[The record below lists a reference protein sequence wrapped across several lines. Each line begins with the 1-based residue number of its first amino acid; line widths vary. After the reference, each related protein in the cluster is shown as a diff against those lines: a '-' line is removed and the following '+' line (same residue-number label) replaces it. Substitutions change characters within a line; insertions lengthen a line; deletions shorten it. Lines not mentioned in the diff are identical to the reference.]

1 METISSR
8 TLDKMERLEIII
20 TLLNPVI
27 RIIITVILTHH
38 TTILS
43 ASAQSC
49 HPSVKRFHAMRFMT
63 GEALTPLQ
71 SEIFGPK
78 VEAYIEVF
86 TLNVSFRF
94 LFFLFF
100 SLAFINSVPFKNMI
114 ASKQKN
120 I

>member
-1 METISSR
+1 
-8 TLDKMERLEIII
+8 MERLEIII
-20 TLLNPVI
+20 ILLNPVI

-38 TTILS
+38 TTILP
-43 ASAQSC
+43 SAQSC

-78 VEAYIEVF
+78 LEAYIEIF
-86 TLNVSFRF
+86 TLNVSFGF
-94 LFFLFF
+94 LFFCFLVLLL
-100 SLAFINSVPFKNMI
+100 SIPCC
-114 ASKQKN
+114 SK

>member
-1 METISSR
+1 
-8 TLDKMERLEIII
+8 MERLEIII
-20 TLLNPVI
+20 ILLNPVI

-38 TTILS
+38 ATILP
-43 ASAQSC
+43 ASARSC

-71 SEIFGPK
+71 SEI
-78 VEAYIEVF
+78 
-86 TLNVSFRF
+86 
-94 LFFLFF
+94 LFVFLFF
-100 SLAFINSVPFKNMI
+100 SLAFINSVLFKNMI